1 MTDTAN
7 ETLDDV
13 AAVQQLRDAA
23 ARILSQVG
31 QAIVGQRQ
39 AVEELLIAMLAF
51 IRLDVGARILQGV
64 WRRKDRARQP
74 QQMV

>member
-1 MTDTAN
+1 MPRVGEGKVFVREEYNRWIAGVG
-7 ETLDDV
+7 LL
-13 AAVQQLRDAA
+13 AV
-23 ARILSQVG
+23 
-31 QAIVGQRQ
+31 
-39 AVEELLIAMLAF
+39 LIAMLAF